1 MDFFQEFFRF
11 STQEMK
17 SILLL
22 GVALKITLLKL
33 SQTLVLAL
41 VQELCQQRV
50 SEASPYTVL
59 EGQHTGS

>member
-1 MDFFQEFFRF
+1 MDFFQEFFQI

-22 GVALKITLLKL
+22 GVALKITFLKL

-59 EGQHTGS
+59 EG